1 MLSWAGEPLATAE
14 VAMIMQVDPAKA
26 RVALG
31 RVARAQPAGADFY
44 WSLR

>member
-1 MLSWAGEPLATAE
+1 
-14 VAMIMQVDPAKA
+14 MIMQVDPARA

-31 RVARAQPAGADFY
+31 RVAHARPAGADFY